1 MHQLAV
7 TEEHDAERIVN
18 KKDKAFLR
26 YCLKSFGCFLV
37 KVKPILGYLFCY
49 SKEALRCLGWLP
61 VYSACA
67 ESCSGLSVLL
77 MVKQCDPTPL
87 CHSFLW
93 LLS

>member
-37 KVKPILGYLFCY
+37 KVKPILGY
-49 SKEALRCLGWLP
+49 
-61 VYSACA
+61 
-67 ESCSGLSVLL
+67 
-77 MVKQCDPTPL
+77 
-87 CHSFLW
+87 
-93 LLS
+93 